1 MAAFI
6 TPKLPVTQVEAEV
19 KKPLG
24 DVQNKTDVKKPPL
37 AQPESETDFEKFVF
51 ESLHQTVESGG
62 VVSGGGGVKA
72 RHNQKVSPRVSTKGR
87 VIQST
92 HRD

>member
-1 MAAFI
+1 MVAAFI
-6 TPKLPVTQVEAEV
+6 TPKLPITQVEAEV

-62 VVSGGGGVKA
+62 LFLEEEESKQDTIKRCPPG
-72 RHNQKVSPRVSTKGR
+72 
-87 VIQST
+87 
-92 HRD
+92 